1 MKRFVEYVVQVVV
14 VVVVVVVVIV
24 IVVIGCFRASKSHGQ
39 DGNLFDVL
47 VVNEQV
53 KESYDVLLLEF
64 RIGEAGL
71 PKVAVHLLGG
81 GELVGM

>member
-1 MKRFVEYVVQVVV
+1 M
-14 VVVVVVVVIV
+14 
-24 IVVIGCFRASKSHGQ
+24 
-39 DGNLFDVL
+39 L
-47 VVNEQV
+47 VVNEQI
-53 KESYDVLLLEF
+53 KESDDVLLLEF